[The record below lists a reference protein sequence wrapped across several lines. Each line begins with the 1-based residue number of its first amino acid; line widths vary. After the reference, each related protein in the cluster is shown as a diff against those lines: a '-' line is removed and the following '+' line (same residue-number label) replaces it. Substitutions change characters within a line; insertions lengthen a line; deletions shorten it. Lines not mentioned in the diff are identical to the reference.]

1 MRYLI
6 DTCIF
11 TTYVTDIESLSRD
24 ALAIIEDYDNSICM
38 SSESLRELIVSFNN
52 GEIVSKFWDTA
63 HHMIDA
69 ILNEFCI
76 AILPLKEEHMYTYSD
91 LEINL
96 AQKHK
101 DPSDHVIISHAITER
116 LPLLSS
122 DNKFEFYRKQGLD
135 FVYTP
140 KR

>member
-11 TTYVTDIESLSRD
+11 TTYT
-24 ALAIIEDYDNSICM
+24 
-38 SSESLRELIVSFNN
+38 
-52 GEIVSKFWDTA
+52 
-63 HHMIDA
+63 
-69 ILNEFCI
+69 
-76 AILPLKEEHMYTYSD
+76 ILPLNVEHMLTYSD
-91 LEINL
+91 LELNV

-116 LPLLSS
+116 LTLVSS
-122 DNKFEFYRKQGLD
+122 DGKFEFYRKQGLD
-135 FVYTP
+135 FIYAP